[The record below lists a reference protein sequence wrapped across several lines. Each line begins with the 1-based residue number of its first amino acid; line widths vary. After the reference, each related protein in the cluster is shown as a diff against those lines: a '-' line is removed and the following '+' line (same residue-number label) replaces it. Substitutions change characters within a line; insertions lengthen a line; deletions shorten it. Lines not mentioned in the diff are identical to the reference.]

1 MKKIV
6 LLILFLVMSIIPL
19 YFIFI
24 WSPSEDTYSKYNEN
38 SMEVSTKL
46 SNDKEEES
54 DINIDKEVPSTQ
66 KSYITIMSKI
76 SNNDINIIEEV
87 TNKLS
92 IIDIAKIED
101 YMSKEDIN
109 KGISDILIFTKK
121 RLKKNDFEKI
131 KKTINKYKNN
141 VEI

>member
-24 WSPSEDTYSKYNEN
+24 WSPSEDAYSKYNEN

-76 SNNDINIIEEV
+76 SNNDI
-87 TNKLS
+87 KS
-92 IIDIAKIED
+92 
-101 YMSKEDIN
+101 
-109 KGISDILIFTKK
+109 
-121 RLKKNDFEKI
+121 KI
-131 KKTINKYKNN
+131 KHEKDK
-141 VEI
+141 